1 MFRVFIFCFA
11 SLLSQQALAGAYML
25 PVSFVNLT
33 VVQSLVAWDES
44 PSDLNPCYGW
54 TSCFI
59 GPDVKYSTRYPGL
72 HGSCVDSKNCLRI
85 ENYRTAKEVEIAW
98 KNTFGIPW
106 TSQPY
111 LVNGRDASCVGMF
124 YIRTPAI
131 SGGASLWPNSV
142 CGILPPQNQ
151 SCDVNLPTVIDFDTL
166 SQDEISGMERTIYG
180 TIGCTQSGTIKI
192 YSQSTLGEGNI
203 YLRSNKKFYSTLF
216 LDGNSAWTGVDYYL
230 VGGQQR
236 NISLK
241 AKLTAHDTV
250 DPGSFSGNAIVYI
263 AFL

>member
-1 MFRVFIFCFA
+1 M
-11 SLLSQQALAGAYML
+11 
-25 PVSFVNLT
+25 
-33 VVQSLVAWDES
+33 
-44 PSDLNPCYGW
+44 
-54 TSCFI
+54 
-59 GPDVKYSTRYPGL
+59 
-72 HGSCVDSKNCLRI
+72 
-85 ENYRTAKEVEIAW
+85 EIAW

-216 LDGNSAWTGVDYYL
+216 FRWQLCMDRRGL
-230 VGGQQR
+230 
-236 NISLK
+236 L
-241 AKLTAHDTV
+241 
-250 DPGSFSGNAIVYI
+250 SGWRPTKKYQPKSKTDSP
-263 AFL
+263 